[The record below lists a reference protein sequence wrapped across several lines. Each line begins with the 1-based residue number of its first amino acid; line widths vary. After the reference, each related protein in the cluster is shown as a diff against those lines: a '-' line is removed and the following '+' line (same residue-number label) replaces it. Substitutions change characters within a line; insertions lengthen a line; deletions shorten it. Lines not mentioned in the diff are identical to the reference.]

1 MATVLHEGGPR
12 ETADRCPG
20 VLDLHD
26 AQDGA
31 LARVRVPGGR
41 LTAAQLRALARAGTL
56 GNGLIDVTSRANV
69 QVRGLP
75 RDGAAALQALLRP
88 SGLLPSPAHDRARNI
103 LASPVAGRHPDAV
116 AAVDGLVRALD
127 LGLCADPELAA
138 LPGRF
143 LFAVD
148 DGSGVAL
155 EQPADVA
162 LVVRLGGGF
171 GLLLAGRPA
180 VGAGAPVAIAL
191 AAARAFLAERD
202 GRPDRPWRIAELPG
216 GAETV
221 AARLGLGLAPEPAGP
236 RAAPALPTALPQ
248 RDAQLALTVTVPLGR
263 LDTAT
268 LDALAVAAPEVR
280 ISPRRTLTV
289 PDVEPR
295 QADALLAR
303 LLELGLLPAEH
314 PGWPGLTACAGMG
327 ACPRARVDVRAA
339 AAQRA
344 AVRPAGAPAEHWT
357 ACERRCG
364 EQPGQPV
371 AVAATP
377 DGLLVRCGAEERPV
391 ATTDEALEALA

>member
-1 MATVLHEGGPR
+1 MILEGRARG
-12 ETADRCPG
+12 TADRCPG
-20 VLDLHD
+20 ILDMYD

-41 LTAAQLRALARAGTL
+41 LTAAQLRALARAGSL

-69 QVRGLP
+69 QVRGIP
-75 RDGAAALQALLRP
+75 RDRATELVTMLHA

-103 LASPVAGRHPDAV
+103 LASPVAGRHPGAV
-116 AAVDGLVRALD
+116 AAVDALVRALD
-127 LGLCADPELAA
+127 RALCADPELAA

-148 DGSGVAL
+148 DGTGAAL
-155 EQPADVA
+155 EQQADVA
-162 LVVRLGGGF
+162 IVARPTGAF
-171 GLLLAGRPA
+171 GLIFAGHLVA
-180 VGAGAPVAIAL
+180 DTGDPVALAL
-191 AAARAFLAERD
+191 AAARAFLAERE
-202 GRPDRPWRIAELPG
+202 GAPDPVWRIAELPG
-216 GAETV
+216 GAAAI
-221 AARLGLGLAPEPAGP
+221 AARLGLGVAPDAAR
-236 RAAPALPTALPQ
+236 RATAPALPTALPQ
-248 RDAQLALTVTVPLGR
+248 RDSRIAVTVTVPLGR
-263 LDTAT
+263 FGTPM
-268 LDALAVAAPEVR
+268 LDALAGAVAEIR

-295 QADALLAR
+295 DTRAVLTGLLD
-303 LLELGLLPAEH
+303 LGLLPTEH

-327 ACPRARVDVRAA
+327 ACPRARMDVRAA

-371 AVAATP
+371 SVVATQ
-377 DGLLVRCGAEERPV
+377 DGLLVRRGAGERLV